1 MCFTQIYELYFN
13 FPQFPNK
20 NRTIENMGIH
30 SNNYGDSFLRYW
42 GSTLTLLGKYSC
54 AIGDILLRYW
64 GRTLV
69 TMGIYYN
76 KKENRRLNGL
86 TLMFNLR

>member
-13 FPQFPNK
+13 LPQFPNK
-20 NRTIENMGIH
+20 NRTIETMGIH
-30 SNNYGDSFLRYW
+30 SNNYGDS
-42 GSTLTLLGKYSC
+42 
-54 AIGDILLRYW
+54 LLRYW
-64 GRTLV
+64 GRTLALLGTYSYAIGDVLLRFWERTHV
-69 TMGIYYN
+69 TMGIHYN